1 MVTCTHRKWAWAHFF
16 VWVGSQ
22 RDSLTR
28 HVRESQQ
35 VADAVRAIATPIV
48 RSLQLELVDVECA
61 GHGAR
66 TMLRVFID
74 KPGGVSVG
82 ECEQVHQSLGHA
94 LDLENLIPHAYTLE
108 VSSPGLDRP
117 LRRIEDY
124 RRALGKQVSVKLGLP
139 WQGQWR
145 VVGRLLDVS
154 EAGVTLSLT
163 RVAPGQTLQ
172 LEWGGIAEARLE
184 VEF

>member
-1 MVTCTHRKWAWAHFF
+1 M
-16 VWVGSQ
+16 
-22 RDSLTR
+22 
-28 HVRESQQ
+28 RESQQ

-48 RSLQLELVDVECA
+48 RSLQLDLVDVECA
-61 GHGAR
+61 GQGSR

-94 LDLENLIPHAYTLE
+94 LDLEDLIPHAYTLE

-117 LRRIEDY
+117 LKRVEDY
-124 RRALGKQVSVKLGLP
+124 RRALGKLVSVKLAQP

-145 VVGRLLDVS
+145 VVGRLLEVN

-163 RVAPGQTLQ
+163 GAPPGRTLQ
-172 LEWGGIAEARLE
+172 LEWGGIAESRLE
-184 VEF
+184 IQF

>member
-1 MVTCTHRKWAWAHFF
+1 
-16 VWVGSQ
+16 
-22 RDSLTR
+22 
-28 HVRESQQ
+28 VRESQQ

-61 GHGAR
+61 GQGAR

-82 ECEQVHQSLGHA
+82 DCEQVHQSLGHA
-94 LDLENLIPHAYTLE
+94 LDLEDVIPHAYTLE

-124 RRALGKQVSVKLGLP
+124 RRARGKLLSVKLGRQ
-139 WQGQWR
+139 WEGQWR
-145 VVGRLLDVS
+145 VVGRLLEVS

-163 RVAPGQTLQ
+163 GVAPERTLQ
-172 LEWGGIAEARLE
+172 LDWGGIAEARLE
-184 VEF
+184 IRFEPG